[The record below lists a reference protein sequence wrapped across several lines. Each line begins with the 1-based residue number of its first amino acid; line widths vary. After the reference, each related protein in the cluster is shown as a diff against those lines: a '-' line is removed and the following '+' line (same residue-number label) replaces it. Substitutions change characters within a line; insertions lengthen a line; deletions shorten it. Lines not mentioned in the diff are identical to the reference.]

1 MNRTEI
7 QHEISKAGLKV
18 TPQRI
23 AVLEALM
30 NLDNHPTVEDIVEH
44 VKEHHPS
51 VATGTVYKTLEVLKN
66 KGLITKVIT
75 DREVMRYDADMHKH
89 HHLYS
94 PETGRIEDYDDNELT
109 EIIEGYFRD
118 KGIENFNIRDIKL
131 YITGEFLDHQNN
143 NNYKSKKQ

>member
-7 QHEISKAGLKV
+7 QHELSKAGLKV

-30 NLDNHPTVEDIVEH
+30 NLDNHPTVDEIVEH

-51 VATGTVYKTLEVLKN
+51 VATGTVYKTLEILKK
-66 KGLITKVIT
+66 KGLINKVIT
-75 DREVMRYDADMHKH
+75 DREVMRYDAAMHRH

-94 PETGRIEDYDDNELT
+94 PETGRIEDYDDKELT
-109 EIIEGYFRD
+109 EMLEGYFRD

-131 YITGEFLDHQNN
+131 YITGEFMDKQNKN
-143 NNYKSKKQ
+143 

>member
-1 MNRTEI
+1 
-7 QHEISKAGLKV
+7 
-18 TPQRI
+18 
-23 AVLEALM
+23 
-30 NLDNHPTVEDIVEH
+30 
-44 VKEHHPS
+44 
-51 VATGTVYKTLEVLKN
+51 
-66 KGLITKVIT
+66 
-75 DREVMRYDADMHKH
+75 MRYDADMHKH